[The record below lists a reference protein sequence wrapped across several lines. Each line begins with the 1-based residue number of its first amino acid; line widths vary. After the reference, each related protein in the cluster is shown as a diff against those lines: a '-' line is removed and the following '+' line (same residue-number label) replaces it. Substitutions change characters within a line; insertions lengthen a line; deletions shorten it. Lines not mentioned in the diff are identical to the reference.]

1 MKYLTMTRQPK
12 YLDLLKNEKVRRWY
26 ENLNAKSY
34 LTATTWLRTLGLYCE
49 LEKTSPDKILE
60 SMNKPDF
67 RDKFA
72 DFVRKMERE
81 GKAGSYI
88 IRYKKVLR
96 SFGKFNNKN
105 VELNINIANDHLS
118 PTIENERVPNKDEL
132 SRLLRKAT
140 SRGRVSISLMAFAGL
155 RPESLGNYE
164 GTDGLRLNDIKGL
177 RLTDNIEF
185 DKIPVM
191 VSVKSM
197 LSKARHQYF
206 SFIGEE
212 GTTYIKEYLDERRRQ
227 GEVLEYDSPLLQ
239 FDNKKAYAR
248 KNTFLRT
255 TLITRDIR
263 DSING
268 AGLKM
273 RPYVLRAYFSTA
285 LDIAESKGLIS
296 HPWRQFIMGHKGDI
310 EARYSTN
317 KRLPPDMIEEMR
329 ESYRKCLKFL
339 ETRISDVSEDNAKLF
354 LQQQLLSAVGYKQEE
369 IDKIDL
375 SSVSNEDFQ
384 QLLRDKVAGAMSDNG
399 AKQKVIPVNEI
410 EQYISEGYDFE
421 AVLPNGKAVMRL
433 RF

>member
-1 MKYLTMTRQPK
+1 MTIQPK
-12 YLDLLKNEKVRRWY
+12 YLHLLENDIVKRWY
-26 ENLNAKSY
+26 DNLKAKSV
-34 LTATTWLRTLGLYCE
+34 LTATTWLRTLGYYCE
-49 LEKTSPDKILE
+49 LQNTNPNNLMKAMEEL
-60 SMNKPDF
+60 NF
-67 RDKFA
+67 RDTFS
-72 DFVRKMERE
+72 DFVREMEKQ
-81 GKAGSYI
+81 GYAGTYI
-88 IRYKKVLR
+88 KRFKNVLR
-96 SFGKFNNKN
+96 SWGKFNGLNPNLN
-105 VELNINIANDHLS
+105 VNITGEQLYKTTED
-118 PTIENERVPNKDEL
+118 ERVPSKEEI

-140 SRGRVSISLMAFAGL
+140 SRGRVSISLMAYAGL

-164 GTDGLRLNDIKGL
+164 GTDGLRLKDIKGL
-177 RLTDNIEF
+177 RLLENIEF
-185 DKIPVM
+185 DKIPLM
-191 VSVKSM
+191 VNVKSM

-206 SFIGEE
+206 SFLGEE
-212 GTTYIKEYLDERRRQ
+212 GTTYIKEYLEERKRQ
-227 GEVLEYDSPLLQ
+227 GEQLEYDSPLLQ
-239 FDNKKAYAR
+239 LDPKKEYVR
-248 KNTFLRT
+248 RNGFLRT

-263 DSING
+263 DAING

-354 LQQQLLSAVGYKQEE
+354 LQQQLLSAVGYRQEE

-375 SSVSNEDFQ
+375 TSVSNEDFQ

-399 AKQKVIPVNEI
+399 AKQKVIPVSDI

>member
-1 MKYLTMTRQPK
+1 MTKQPK
-12 YLDLLKNEKVRRWY
+12 YLGLLENEKVRRWY
-26 ENLNAKSY
+26 ENLNARSY

-49 LEKTSPDKILE
+49 LENTAPDKLLKD
-60 SMNKPDF
+60 MDKPDF

-88 IRYKKVLR
+88 IRFKKVLR
-96 SFGKFNNKN
+96 SFGRFNGKN
-105 VELNINIANDHLS
+105 LELNINIANDHLS

-164 GTDGLRLNDIKGL
+164 GTDGLRLKDIKGL
-177 RLTDNIEF
+177 RLTENIEF

-239 FDNKKAYAR
+239 FDNKKAYAK
-248 KNTFLRT
+248 KNAFLRT

-263 DSING
+263 DAIQG

-329 ESYRKCLKFL
+329 DSYRKCLKFL

-375 SSVSNEDFQ
+375 TNISNEDFQ

-399 AKQKVIPVNEI
+399 AKQKVIPVRDI
-410 EQYISEGYDFE
+410 EQYISDGYDFE

>member
-1 MKYLTMTRQPK
+1 MTRKAKYLH
-12 YLDLLKNEKVRRWY
+12 LLENDKVRRWY

-34 LTATTWLRTLGLYCE
+34 LTATTWLRTLGYYCE
-49 LEKTSPDKILE
+49 LENTTPDKLLTD
-60 SMNKPDF
+60 MRRTDF

-81 GKAGSYI
+81 KKAGSYI

-96 SFGKFNNKN
+96 SFSKFNGKAL
-105 VELNINIANDHLS
+105 ELDINIAGEHLS
-118 PTIENERVPNKDEL
+118 PTIEDERVPNKEEL
-132 SRLLRKAT
+132 GRLLRKAS
-140 SRGRVSISLMAFAGL
+140 SRGRVSISLMAYAGL
-155 RPESLGNYE
+155 RPESLGNYQ
-164 GTDGLRLNDIKGL
+164 GTDGLRLKDLKGL
-177 RLTDNIEF
+177 RLGDNIEF

-191 VSVKSM
+191 VNVKSM

-212 GTTYIKEYLDERRRQ
+212 GATYIKEYLEERKRL
-227 GEVLEYDSPLLQ
+227 GEELDYDSPLLQ
-239 FDNKKAYAR
+239 FDYKKNY
-248 KNTFLRT
+248 KKTNDFLRT
-255 TLITRDIR
+255 ILVTRDIR
-263 DSING
+263 DAIQG

-329 ESYRKCLKFL
+329 ESYRKCTKYL
-339 ETRISDVSEDNAKLF
+339 ETRVSEVSEDNAKLY
-354 LQQQLLSAVGYKQEE
+354 LQQQLLLTAGYKQEE
-369 IDKIDL
+369 IDKMDL
-375 SSVSNEDFQ
+375 SEITNEEFQ
-384 QLLRDKVAGAMSDNG
+384 QVLRDKLLGRMADNG
-399 AKQKVIPVNEI
+399 AKQKVIPTGDI
-410 EQYISEGYDFE
+410 EQYLTQGYEFQ
-421 AVLPNGKAVMRL
+421 AVLPDGRAVMRL